1 MIMSVEIETAVNS
14 KNLRAS
20 ELVKAIRLLIVDDHE
35 MVGHGLALL
44 LNEFDTFDVLAHV
57 KSGDD
62 ALRFLGENT
71 VDVILLDIM
80 LPGKN
85 GFEICQDIRNL
96 GIGTPILFLTSFN
109 EEDTILKVVNSGG
122 NGFVLKEIGIEA
134 LKQAI
139 IKTSKGETFLDPSVA
154 DKVFSCIKT
163 LNSSPKEKLSHLSP
177 QESRALRL
185 VARGMTNK
193 EIAVAMTL
201 SENTVKN
208 YIRNLLDKLGFN
220 RRSQAAA
227 FFAHYEG
234 LE

>member
-1 MIMSVEIETAVNS
+1 MSVEIETAVNS
-14 KNLRAS
+14 KNLSAS
-20 ELVKAIRLLIVDDHE
+20 APVKAIRLLIVDDRE
-35 MVGHGLALL
+35 MVGRGLALL

-57 KSGDD
+57 KSGDE
-62 ALRFLGENT
+62 ALRFLADNT

-80 LPGKN
+80 LPDRN
-85 GFEICQDIRNL
+85 GFEICQDIRSQ
-96 GIGTPILFLTSFN
+96 GIQSPILFLTSFN

>member
-1 MIMSVEIETAVNS
+1 MSVEIETAVNS

-20 ELVKAIRLLIVDDHE
+20 APVKAIRLLIVDDHE
-35 MVGHGLALL
+35 MVGRGLALL

-57 KSGDD
+57 KSGDE
-62 ALRFLGENT
+62 ALRFLAENT

-85 GFEICQDIRNL
+85 GFEICQDIRSQ
-96 GIGTPILFLTSFN
+96 GISSPILFLTSFN

-185 VARGMTNK
+185 VAHGMTNK